1 MEVMTIVGVSS
12 LAGFVAGYGV
22 RAAISRRRRLRS
34 SRSSRLLPDMRL
46 HRLVQAR
53 GAEETNLPQQKAG
66 GGAEE
71 GPLPQQ
77 KAGGGAEEGPLPQQK
92 AGGDS

>member
-12 LAGFVAGYGV
+12 LAGFVVGYGV

-34 SRSSRLLPDMRL
+34 SRGSRLLLHTRL
-46 HRLVQAR
+46 YRLVPAR
-53 GAEETNLPQQKAG
+53 GAEETNLSEQKAG

-71 GPLPQQ
+71 GPLSQQ
-77 KAGGGAEEGPLPQQK
+77 KAEGE
-92 AGGDS
+92 S

>member
-1 MEVMTIVGVSS
+1 MEVMTIVAVSS

-34 SRSSRLLPDMRL
+34 SRMPLY
-46 HRLVQAR
+46 RLVPAR
-53 GAEETNLPQQKAG
+53 GADEDPSSQQKAG

-71 GPLPQQ
+71 GPSSQQ
-77 KAGGGAEEGPLPQQK
+77 KAGAESE
-92 AGGDS
+92 SR

>member
-34 SRSSRLLPDMRL
+34 SRSSRLLRL
-46 HRLVQAR
+46 YRLVPAR
-53 GAEETNLPQQKAG
+53 GAEETNLSQQKAG

-71 GPLPQQ
+71 GPLSQQ
-77 KAGGGAEEGPLPQQK
+77 KAGGE
-92 AGGDS
+92 S